1 MQAPDSLQALLPKP
15 SVGARA
21 ILLWGKRWYDS
32 LAYQYAIFLGA
43 AFAHFHG
50 RIASFSI

>member
-21 ILLWGKRWYDS
+21 VLLWGKRWYDVPGVP
-32 LAYQYAIFLGA
+32 LRYIFRSR
-43 AFAHFHG
+43 F
-50 RIASFSI
+50 RPFSWANSQF